1 MRYRSR
7 VLLAT
12 AALGFASALALML
25 VTFVVSL
32 KFREFA
38 QLVWLPGEWLV
49 YLSDHACPPKGAECV
64 LGSSRQGARHL
75 WLLICS
81 LASWSLIFS
90 AAWWGGFRL
99 VQRARARSCADGRRL
114 FLNNRRGTS

>member
-7 VLLAT
+7 VVLAT
-12 AALGFASALALML
+12 AAVGFASALALMM

-38 QLVWLPGEWLV
+38 QLVWIPGEWLV
-49 YLSDHACPPKGAECV
+49 LLSNHVCPPQGVECF
-64 LGSSRQGARHL
+64 LGSVRRGAQHL
-75 WLLICS
+75 WLLACA
-81 LASWSLIFS
+81 LAAWSFIFA

-99 VQRARARSCADGRRL
+99 VQRAKARAERRPL
-114 FLNNRRGTS
+114 FLHKRGTS

>member
-7 VLLAT
+7 FFLAT
-12 AALGFASALALML
+12 TAIGFASALALML
-25 VTFVVSL
+25 VTFAVSL

-38 QLVWLPGEWLV
+38 QLVLMPGEWLV

-64 LGSSRQGARHL
+64 LGSSRQGAQHL

-81 LASWSLIFS
+81 LASWSPVFS
-90 AAWWGGFRL
+90 VAWWAGFRL
-99 VQRARARSCADGRRL
+99 VQRARACADRRPL
-114 FLNNRRGTS
+114 FLHKKRGIS

>member
-7 VLLAT
+7 FFLAT

-32 KFREFA
+32 KFREIA
-38 QLVWLPGEWLV
+38 QLVWTPGEWLV
-49 YLSDHACPPKGAECV
+49 YLSNHVCPPKGAECF
-64 LGSSRQGARHL
+64 LGSGRQGAQHL
-75 WLLICS
+75 WLLVCS

-90 AAWWGGFRL
+90 AAWWSGFRL
-99 VQRARARSCADGRRL
+99 VQRARARACTHRPL
-114 FLNNRRGTS
+114 FLHKRKGIS

>member
-12 AALGFASALALML
+12 AAIGFASAFALML

-38 QLVWLPGEWLV
+38 QLVWVPGEWLV
-49 YLSDHACPPKGAECV
+49 LLLNQVCPPKGVECF
-64 LGSSRQGARHL
+64 LGSSRQGAQHL

-99 VQRARARSCADGRRL
+99 VQRARARAERRPL
-114 FLNNRRGTS
+114 FLHRRGTS